1 MNGMEVGKLWELQEL
16 QNLLD
21 TQIPAL
27 SLAITD
33 VLRNVCIFLC
43 VCVCVSYN
51 EKMLFNIKT
60 CCS

>member
-43 VCVCVSYN
+43 VCVSYN